1 MDAKSLGTWSSTSR
15 TYPPTRLAGELLHLQ
30 LVFPF
35 FDQIKLI
42 GLNVTECLTLSAGPC
57 DLDTFYAGSFAETEI
72 GTEIALGKIAASA
85 GDLADLRQ
93 PASHNA
99 KACSHRVA
107 VTLGSNEFEI
117 EEMIP
122 ITAAIMQQQGRVS
135 IVGYD
140 HVHEPIIIEIGKS
153 NASADMGCLK
163 ASTGQLG
170 SLYELAVPFIVK
182 QRVDLLIVNLR
193 GGLFDFGIDVAISNE
208 QVQPFIVVVI
218 EKAPTKAEHVAR
230 GARDAGLITDFVE
243 KSLAVVMPEMV

>member
-1 MDAKSLGTWSSTSR
+1 M
-15 TYPPTRLAGELLHLQ
+15 
-30 LVFPF
+30 
-35 FDQIKLI
+35 
-42 GLNVTECLTLSAGPC
+42 
-57 DLDTFYAGSFAETEI
+57 GSFAQSEI
-72 GTEIALGKIAASA
+72 GPQIALRKIASTT
-85 GDLADLRQ
+85 GNLPDLRNA
-93 PASHNA
+93 ASHNA

-170 SLYELAVPFIVK
+170 SLYGLAVPFIVK
-182 QRVDLLIVNLR
+182 QRVDLLIVNAR
-193 GGLFDFGIDVAISNE
+193 GGLFDFGIDVAVSNE
-208 QVQPFIVVVI
+208 QVQPPIVVVI
-218 EKAPTKAEHVAR
+218 EEAPTEAEHVVR
-230 GARDAGLITDFVE
+230 GA
-243 KSLAVVMPEMV
+243 